1 MTVGSSPQ
9 PGWGPLSPVA
19 FPFNLH
25 SIFSSVNIKLLQKGE
40 ECFFSLT
47 SPYICAALLGL
58 SHLSYCCFLGEAF
71 GNRLKET
78 KINQNSTCS
87 YRLTLCCTKCW
98 ERLFMSI
105 THHRKPSP
113 KTEHPHV
120 KSKPHSW
127 PRSSEE
133 GIFHPCAKAP
143 SVVCPVSTAG
153 DLMDA

>member
-25 SIFSSVNIKLLQKGE
+25 SIFSSVNIKPFDYL
-40 ECFFSLT
+40 
-47 SPYICAALLGL
+47 
-58 SHLSYCCFLGEAF
+58 
-71 GNRLKET
+71 
-78 KINQNSTCS
+78 
-87 YRLTLCCTKCW
+87 
-98 ERLFMSI
+98 SI

-113 KTEHPHV
+113 ETEHPRV

-127 PRSSEE
+127 PRRSEKR
-133 GIFHPCAKAP
+133 IFHPCAKAP